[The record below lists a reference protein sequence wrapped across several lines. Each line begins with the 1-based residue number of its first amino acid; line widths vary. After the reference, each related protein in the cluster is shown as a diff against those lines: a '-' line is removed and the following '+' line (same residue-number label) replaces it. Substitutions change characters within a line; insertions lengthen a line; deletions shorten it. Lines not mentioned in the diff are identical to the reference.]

1 MSPGD
6 SQDLYSWRGTAQAR
20 NLVLTGFMG
29 TGKTRVGQEVALRLG
44 RLFVDMDA
52 EIEARAGKSIP
63 SIFADDGEAAFRRME
78 AELCRELS
86 GESGLVIATGGGA
99 LIDAGNRQAMM
110 RQGTVIC
117 LSGDADEI
125 QRRLFRN
132 DAPDRPLLEVS
143 DPLAEIVRLLAER
156 QDAYAAIPWQ
166 VNTTHLSVDAVVEE
180 VTGLAGSVTLQVSH
194 PGGAYPIHI
203 GDGLLRHV
211 GGALRATGS
220 VPGDRVAVVSNPVVE
235 SLYGQQVRAAL
246 GAASYRPVSCIIP
259 DGEQYK
265 TLDTVAALYDQFLQ
279 GGLDRSSAVVSL
291 GGGVTGDVA
300 GFAAATFMRGV
311 PFVQV
316 PTTLLSMVDASVG
329 GKVGVDLSQGKNL
342 AGAFKHPVLVVIDPK
357 VMATLPDE
365 EVRSGMAEVIKHGVI
380 GDPDLLL
387 ELESPPSTTRFDAS
401 VSQLARALSVKI
413 QVVEEDPFEQG
424 RRAVLNLGH
433 TVGHALER
441 LSDFSLRHGE
451 AVAIGMVAAARIS
464 AEMGRAETSL
474 PGRIEAVLAA
484 WDLPVHCPPF
494 DSEEICEAMSHDKKR
509 RGASLRWILPHAIG
523 HVEVADDVP
532 DPVIFSVLT
541 GMGARSRE

>member
-1 MSPGD
+1 MSHGD
-6 SQDLYSWRGTAQAR
+6 LRALRSGRGPVQAW
-20 NLVLTGFMG
+20 NLVLTGFMA
-29 TGKTRVGQEVALRLG
+29 TGKTRVGREVARRLG
-44 RLFVDMDA
+44 RPFVDMDA
-52 EIEARAGKSIP
+52 VIEARAGKSIP

-78 AELCRELS
+78 AELCRELG

-99 LIDAGNRQAMM
+99 LIDAANRQAMM
-110 RQGTVIC
+110 RQGMVIC
-117 LSGDADEI
+117 LSSDSDEI
-125 QRRLFRN
+125 QRRLSRN
-132 DAPDRPLLEVS
+132 DAADRPLLDVP
-143 DPLAEIVRLLAER
+143 DPQAEIVRLLAER

-166 VNTTHLSVDAVVEE
+166 VDTTRLSVDAVVEE
-180 VTGLAGSVTLQVSH
+180 VIRLAGSVTLQVSY
-194 PGGAYPIHI
+194 PGGAYPIQI
-203 GDGLLRHV
+203 GDGLLRHA

-220 VPGDRVAVVSNPVVE
+220 VPGDRVAVVSNPEVMP
-235 SLYGQQVRAAL
+235 LYGQQVEAALRAA
-246 GAASYRPVSCIIP
+246 GYRPVSCIIP

-265 TLDTVAALYDQFLQ
+265 TLDTVAALYDQLLQ

-329 GKVGVDLSQGKNL
+329 GKVGVDLPQGKNL
-342 AGAFKHPVLVVIDPK
+342 AGVFKQPVLVVIDPK
-357 VMATLPDE
+357 VMATLPDG
-365 EVRSGMAEVIKHGVI
+365 EVRSGMAEVIKHGII
-380 GDPDLLL
+380 GAPDLFL
-387 ELESPPSTTRFDAS
+387 ELESRPSTTGFEAS
-401 VSQLARALSVKI
+401 VAQLARALAVKI

-441 LSDFSLRHGE
+441 LSDFGLRHGE

-464 AEMGRAETSL
+464 AEMGRAEASL
-474 PGRIEAVLAA
+474 PGRIEAALAA
-484 WDLPVHCPPF
+484 WGLPVRCPPF
-494 DSEEICEAMSHDKKR
+494 SIEEIGEAMIHDKKR
-509 RGASLRWILPHAIG
+509 RGASLRWILPHSIG

-532 DPVIFSVLT
+532 DPIVFSVLT

>member
-1 MSPGD
+1 MSHGD
-6 SQDLYSWRGTAQAR
+6 LRALRSGRGPVQAW
-20 NLVLTGFMG
+20 NLVLTGFMA
-29 TGKTRVGQEVALRLG
+29 TGKTRVGREVARRLG
-44 RLFVDMDA
+44 RPFVDMDA
-52 EIEARAGKSIP
+52 VIEARAGKSIP

-78 AELCRELS
+78 AELCRELG

-99 LIDAGNRQAMM
+99 LIDAANRQAMM
-110 RQGTVIC
+110 RQGMVIC
-117 LSGDADEI
+117 LSSDSDEI
-125 QRRLFRN
+125 QRRLSRN
-132 DAPDRPLLEVS
+132 DAADRPLLDVP
-143 DPLAEIVRLLAER
+143 DPQAEIVRLLAER

-166 VNTTHLSVDAVVEE
+166 VDTTRLSVDAVVEE
-180 VTGLAGSVTLQVSH
+180 VIRLAGSVTLQVSY
-194 PGGAYPIHI
+194 PGGAYPIQI
-203 GDGLLRHV
+203 GDGLLRHA

-220 VPGDRVAVVSNPVVE
+220 VPGDRVAVVSNPEVMP
-235 SLYGQQVRAAL
+235 LYGQQVEAALRAA
-246 GAASYRPVSCIIP
+246 GYRPVSCIIP

-265 TLDTVAALYDQFLQ
+265 TLDTVAALYDQLLQ

-329 GKVGVDLSQGKNL
+329 GKVGVDLPQGKNL
-342 AGAFKHPVLVVIDPK
+342 AGVFKQPVLVVIDPK
-357 VMATLPDE
+357 VMATLPDG
-365 EVRSGMAEVIKHGVI
+365 EVRSGMAEVIKHGII
-380 GDPDLLL
+380 GAPDLFL
-387 ELESPPSTTRFDAS
+387 ELESRPSTTGFEAS
-401 VSQLARALSVKI
+401 VAQLARALSVKI

-441 LSDFSLRHGE
+441 LSDFGLRHGE

-464 AEMGRAETSL
+464 AEMGRAEASL
-474 PGRIEAVLAA
+474 PGRIEAALAA
-484 WDLPVHCPPF
+484 WGLPVRCPPF
-494 DSEEICEAMSHDKKR
+494 SIEAISEAMIHDKKR
-509 RGASLRWILPHAIG
+509 RGASLRWILPHSIG

-532 DPVIFSVLT
+532 DPIVFSVLT